1 MSARAQTGAAPI
13 GIRWHSPAAV
23 LALFGGG
30 VLLVEAV
37 LVALLLGLDVE
48 ASSPMRTALLLGV
61 GGLVALGAA
70 QLVLAAPRFASLL
83 CFIAVALGGFAHVPL
98 FASRLHELYWGPPFQ
113 PGQPTLGE
121 VLAPLLA
128 WLLAAAPLVCAA
140 IPAWRQVQTSSSA

>member
-37 LVALLLGLDVE
+37 LAVLLLGLDVE

-61 GGLVALGAA
+61 GGVVALGAA
-70 QLVLAAPRFASLL
+70 QIVLAAPPLASLL
-83 CFIAVALGGFAHVPL
+83 CLVAVVPAAFVQLPL
-98 FASRLHELYWGPPFQ
+98 FVSDLHELYWGPPFQ
-113 PGQPTLGE
+113 PAQPTLGE

-140 IPAWRQVQTSSSA
+140 ILASRQAQTSSSA